1 MVVPKSFPLHFPT
14 LTRVNN
20 LDGAATAVGDLKT
33 YINQYLP
40 LIILGDFPDPE
51 TMLTNADLLC
61 TQAGA
66 LPTQR
71 VLWLKDE
78 AILAAVQPQLDAA
91 IKSGFPSKVYSY
103 DNIRAL
109 SIEPASGK
117 AAYLIFKDP
126 SLSPDPKD
134 KRKILSTFQMQ
145 RAFNAAI
152 LLIPDTRDI

>member
-1 MVVPKSFPLHFPT
+1 MTIPKSFPLHFPT

-20 LDGAATAVGDLKT
+20 LDGAATAVEDLKT

-40 LIILGDFPDPE
+40 VIILGDFPDSE

-71 VLWLKDE
+71 ILWLKDE
-78 AILAAVQPQLDAA
+78 AILAAVMPQLDAA
-91 IKSGFPSKVYSY
+91 IKSGFPNKVYSY

-109 SIEPASGK
+109 SIEPASVK

-134 KRKILSTFQMQ
+134 IRKKLSTFQMQ

-152 LLIPDTRDI
+152 ALIPDTRDI